1 VASPEINKLASF
13 KTAKYKSKLLIIG
26 GTKMPGSNF
35 LRLANKFHSP
45 SLFLE
50 EKKLNSVDFQD
61 QYRALV
67 IF

>member
-26 GTKMPGSNF
+26 STKIPGSNF
-35 LRLANKFHSP
+35 LRLANKFHSR

-50 EKKLNSVDFQD
+50 EKTTKLC
-61 QYRALV
+61 
-67 IF
+67 